1 MQNKNLC
8 SFLRFVQ
15 HIYNFISLR
24 ERERKKK
31 KQNFMNGVVVYS
43 LQQWKRDSL
52 GGLSRMTLDNQA
64 YIDIPRSNVCINN
77 VYVKNLYDVVEAL
90 YSYMP
95 CFNITLMLTQIV
107 HYMSLKELY
116 EEYGNQFVMSHRSS
130 IEITTT
136 TGGRLLKCTATVGQT
151 PFIIQD
157 GEIKILYEQEFN
169 LVTSIENGVVCIY
182 TEKLNECLFKDRNDV
197 FSKPNTTLIKMK
209 GFLKL

>member
-1 MQNKNLC
+1 
-8 SFLRFVQ
+8 
-15 HIYNFISLR
+15 
-24 ERERKKK
+24 
-31 KQNFMNGVVVYS
+31 MNGVVVYS
-43 LQQWKRDSL
+43 LQQWKRDSI
-52 GGLSRMTLDNQA
+52 GNLSRMTLDNQA
-64 YIDIPRSNVCINN
+64 YIDIPRSNVYINN
-77 VYVKNLYDVVEAL
+77 AHVQNLYEVVEAL

-107 HYMSLKELY
+107 HYISLKELY

-157 GEIKILYEQEFN
+157 GEIKILYEQDFN

-182 TEKLNECLFKDRNDV
+182 TEN
-197 FSKPNTTLIKMK
+197 
-209 GFLKL
+209 

>member
-1 MQNKNLC
+1 
-8 SFLRFVQ
+8 
-15 HIYNFISLR
+15 
-24 ERERKKK
+24 
-31 KQNFMNGVVVYS
+31 MNGVVVYS

-52 GGLSRMTLDNQA
+52 GSLSRMTIDNQA
-64 YIDIPRSNVCINN
+64 YIDIPRSIVYINN
-77 VYVKNLYDVVEAL
+77 VYVKSLYEVVEAL

-107 HYMSLKELY
+107 HYISLKELY
-116 EEYGNQFVMSHRSS
+116 EEYGYQFVMSQRSS

-136 TGGRLLKCTATVGQT
+136 KGGRLIKCTATVGQT

-182 TEKLNECLFKDRNDV
+182 TEKN
-197 FSKPNTTLIKMK
+197 
-209 GFLKL
+209 